1 MRGAFARGHTCSG
14 RLLDEIKRVTVL
26 FQPCLLSVTMA
37 KAHYLSRRLAKEK
50 TVCPGCHKSMQV
62 GTLSWAH
69 KCRVAKAVPDHV
81 IQERLNK
88 MLHTAHTN
96 FQQRQARNAEPV
108 EESVAP
114 LDPVVQAD
122 EAVNA
127 AASQEGQEGSATS
140 HA

>member
-1 MRGAFARGHTCSG
+1 
-14 RLLDEIKRVTVL
+14 
-26 FQPCLLSVTMA
+26 MA
-37 KAHYLSRRLAKEK
+37 KGPYLSRRLAKEK

-96 FQQRQARNAEPV
+96 FQQRQARNAEPGA
-108 EESVAP
+108 ESVAP
-114 LDPVVQAD
+114 LDPIGKAD
-122 EAVNA
+122 EAVNTD
-127 AASQEGQEGSATS
+127 ASQEEQEGSATS
-140 HA
+140 HTRESSLSRDARSSIG